1 MKFLRSVKDEMKK
14 VTWPNGKQLR
24 KDTVVV
30 IETSLIFTVM
40 FYIMDTG
47 IQSLFTWILQQ
58 QLYFLNE
65 DTSETFG
72 RML

>member
-24 KDTVVV
+24 KDTIVV
-30 IETSLIFTVM
+30 IETSLIFTVL

-47 IQSLFTWILQQ
+47 IQSLFTWILQ
-58 QLYFLNE
+58 
-65 DTSETFG
+65 
-72 RML
+72 